1 MDRETLQTSPPRVAL
16 VDPMEGNHRGGETQE
31 ERARRME
38 KAVEV
43 IEAPG
48 EQEVPLAKRKN

>member
-1 MDRETLQTSPPRVAL
+1 
-16 VDPMEGNHRGGETQE
+16 MEGDHRGGETQE

-48 EQEVPLAKRKN
+48 EQEVPLAEPLRPGTRQSCGNARTRPLSP